1 MTRFVLI
8 VAAVC
13 IVVIGITYL
22 IHRLVG
28 RVKYA
33 KYIPSVIFLLLGIY
47 NVYMIRTNPGEGFG
61 DVIKALYLFVCA
73 ACFISGVGTGVFID
87 LILPRISSKK

>member
-8 VAAVC
+8 IAALC

-28 RVKYA
+28 GKKYA
-33 KYIPSVIFLLLGIY
+33 KYIPAVIFLLLGIY
-47 NVYMIRTNPGEGFG
+47 NVYMIRNNPGEGFG
-61 DVIKALYLFVCA
+61 DIIKALYLVVNF
-73 ACFISGVGTGVFID
+73 ACFISGVGTGLFID
-87 LILPRISSKK
+87 FILPKLKK

>member
-1 MTRFVLI
+1 MTRFILI

-13 IVVIGITYL
+13 IIVIGITYL

-28 RVKYA
+28 KKKYA
-33 KYIPSVIFLLLGIY
+33 KYIPAVIFLLMGIY
-47 NVYMIRTNPGEGFG
+47 NVYMIRTSPGEGFG
-61 DVIKALYLFVCA
+61 DIVKALYIFVCA
-73 ACFISGVGTGVFID
+73 ACFISGIGTGVFID